1 MTPRI
6 QIDSREFQAAV
17 KQALLS
23 TSKELPKAITSRM
36 FYLAV
41 RLFAIMPPRNIQAAK
56 QHIREYLNA
65 PVGGTLARV
74 SRGEKVA
81 KKRQLNRV
89 HLIIQARRKAK
100 GLKLLYGY
108 DMKKESGK
116 FRRRA
121 IGSVGYLKSGIVRA
135 LRQLNGHFSQF
146 GKKATKRK
154 PELPP
159 NAALSAIA
167 SQYGSSGNVGIHK
180 GSKGSGFPAKPGWN
194 PTAHINLSMGI
205 RDNQFARVSSR
216 ANNAMA
222 KSIADEHAEIVGH
235 LKEKME
241 EIMAKHNAVRK

>member
-56 QHIREYLNA
+56 QHIRNYLNA
-65 PVGGTLARV
+65 GV
-74 SRGEKVA
+74 SSTQSVRKSGKKVA
-81 KKRQLNRV
+81 NSRQLKRV
-89 HLIIQARRKAK
+89 HLLVQGKRRSQ
-100 GLKLLYGY
+100 GLSGLYGKE
-108 DMKKESGK
+108 MKDAAGK

-146 GKKATKRK
+146 GKKDSKTKA
-154 PELPP
+154 EVSP
-159 NAALSAIA
+159 NAALAKIA
-167 SQYGSSGNVGIHK
+167 AEYGSSGNVGIHK
-180 GSKGSGFPAKPGWN
+180 GSKGKGIPAKPGSN
-194 PTAHINLSMGI
+194 PTATMALSMGI
-205 RDNQFARVSSR
+205 RDNQLSRVSSR
-216 ANNAMA
+216 ANGSMSQAMNDERA
-222 KSIADEHAEIVGH
+222 SIVQYLARKMQDIADQ
-235 LKEKME
+235 
-241 EIMAKHNAVRK
+241 HNAVRK